1 MQWHDKRP
9 AHHEWSHGLRW
20 QEQFIC
26 VFLQLRLFEFGCHA
40 FVADSVS
47 LMGEIWLPPSYTQ
60 ILFYEVSKFTIT
72 ALTQQPLQCVSDRSI
87 LSCAWVHNK
96 IDHKNPL
103 CVCVWERERERERE
117 KEREKKTEWGRQR
130 AKEDFVWSASSAGG
144 GLGVFPLPRTYG
156 VGVLLRR
163 AGRGDGQWSVMA
175 LVWRGYGHKQ
185 SSWSAG
191 ISRSALW
198 VAGLRA
204 GWEREAQVCLQRPRT
219 QNSSMHKTH
228 ILYTHIHIYIYIY
241 IYTHTSKTQI

>member
-103 CVCVWERERERERE
+103 CVCVCERERERERKRERERERE
-117 KEREKKTEWGRQR
+117 KDRVGETESERGFCLISIFSRGGTWGLSLTKDIWRRSAVEESREGRRAVECDGSRLARLWPQTEQLKRWHQPVGTLSSGVKSWMREGG
-130 AKEDFVWSASSAGG
+130 AGVSSA
-144 GLGVFPLPRTYG
+144 T
-156 VGVLLRR
+156 
-163 AGRGDGQWSVMA
+163 
-175 LVWRGYGHKQ
+175 
-185 SSWSAG
+185 
-191 ISRSALW
+191 
-198 VAGLRA
+198 
-204 GWEREAQVCLQRPRT
+204 
-219 QNSSMHKTH
+219 
-228 ILYTHIHIYIYIY
+228 
-241 IYTHTSKTQI
+241 